1 MQLPT
6 RRRVMPDKFD
16 VVTSRAGDRYFWWF
30 ETQQLNPDKLV
41 HPLLEPDRWDR
52 YEIEAALN
60 RDTNAVKILKAAA
73 KEYSVWLNDSM
84 VDFSK
89 KVTIESKGNSRKLD
103 ITGSTQVILEDV
115 LGRADRQH
123 PFWAR
128 VDLPLR

>member
-1 MQLPT
+1 
-6 RRRVMPDKFD
+6 
-16 VVTSRAGDRYFWWF
+16 
-30 ETQQLNPDKLV
+30 
-41 HPLLEPDRWDR
+41 
-52 YEIEAALN
+52 
-60 RDTNAVKILKAAA
+60 
-73 KEYSVWLNDSM
+73 M

-89 KVTIESKGNSRKLD
+89 RVTIESKGNSRKLD